1 LARSTWVSITFF
13 ALSTVFLIVAGIIS
27 LRPEFRQT
35 QIPAQGSTPTSS
47 EEEHAGIVTRK
58 GKPVTL
64 LGNQISTGETAPD
77 FALTANDLATVTLAN
92 SAGKVRIISV
102 VPSLDTPVCD
112 AQTRRFNQEAAGLG
126 PDIAILTVSMDL
138 PFAQRRWCAAAG
150 ITAVQTLSDYKNHT
164 FGRSY
169 GVRVKE
175 LGLLARSVFVV
186 DRSGRI
192 AYKEIVKDISTEP
205 DYAKAISAA
214 RQAL

>member
-1 LARSTWVSITFF
+1 
-13 ALSTVFLIVAGIIS
+13 
-27 LRPEFRQT
+27 
-35 QIPAQGSTPTSS
+35 
-47 EEEHAGIVTRK
+47 
-58 GKPVTL
+58 L